1 MDHPRERTYV
11 AIDLKS
17 FYASV
22 ECMERH
28 FDPLTTHL
36 VVADESRTEKTI
48 CLAVSPSLKAY
59 GIPGRAR
66 LFEVV
71 QRVQTVNARRLRDG
85 IRSGH
90 IQKDENGQYAFAAS
104 SFDAPTLA
112 AHPDY
117 EAAYFTAPPRMRLYE
132 EYSTR
137 IFSIYM
143 KYISAEDIHVYSI
156 DECFMDVTG
165 YLKSYGMTARELAMT
180 MIREVLRTTG
190 ITATAGIGTNLY
202 LAKVAMDI
210 VAKHVTPDQ
219 DGVRIAE
226 LDDMKYR
233 KLLWCH
239 RPLTDF
245 WRVGKGIAAQLESL
259 GLHTMGDVARMSVTN
274 EDLLYDALGINAQLL
289 IDHAWGWEPTEISTI
304 KDYKPETN
312 SLSSGQVLSEPY
324 NAVDGKLIVREMTEL
339 LALDLVRKNVVTRQV
354 ALTIGYDRESLFVL
368 HPGRTIKS
376 TVYGVVKTGKPYT
389 GSVTADPY
397 GRPHPKHAHGTGN
410 LDHYTSST
418 RQIMKA
424 MMELYDRIMDP
435 DLLIRRLNVTAC
447 GLIRENEVPEEGPVQ
462 LDLFTD
468 YDALE
473 KRKAEEKAAEEKER
487 RIQKATLVMQ
497 ERFGKNAVL
506 KGMNLEKKGTTIQRN
521 GQIGGHRAGNSTY
534 PPQKKAN
541 KPEEVQTP

>member
-1 MDHPRERTYV
+1 MERTYV

-22 ECMERH
+22 ECAERK
-28 FDPLTTHL
+28 FDPLTTNL
-36 VVADESRTEKTI
+36 VVADDSRTEKTI

-59 GIPGRAR
+59 GISGRAR

-71 QRVQTVNARRLRDG
+71 QRVKEVNAKRLRDG
-85 IRSGH
+85 ILSGH
-90 IQKDENGQYAFAAS
+90 IQKDENGQYAFTS
-104 SFDAPTLA
+104 SSIDAPTLA
-112 AHPDY
+112 ANPNY
-117 EAAYFTAPPRMRLYE
+117 EVAYFIAPPQMKLYE

-137 IFSIYM
+137 IFRIYM

-156 DECFMDVTG
+156 DECFLDVTG
-165 YLKSYGMTARELAMT
+165 YLKTYGMTARELAMA
-180 MIREVLRTTG
+180 MIQEVLHATG
-190 ITATAGIGTNLY
+190 ITATAGIGAN
-202 LAKVAMDI
+202 
-210 VAKHVTPDQ
+210 TPDK

-226 LDDMKYR
+226 LDEMKYR

-239 RPLTDF
+239 TPLTDF
-245 WRVGKGIAAQLESL
+245 WRVGKGIAARLEKL
-259 GLHTMGDVARMSVTN
+259 GCHTMGDVAKMSVSN
-274 EDLLYDALGINAQLL
+274 EDLLYDALGINAELL

-304 KDYKPETN
+304 KAYKPETS

-339 LALDLVRKNVVTRQV
+339 LVLDLVRKNVVTKQV
-354 ALTIGYDRESLFVL
+354 TLTIGYDRESLIVL
-368 HPGRTIKS
+368 RAGRTMKD
-376 TVYGVVKTGKPYT
+376 TVYGVAKTGKPYT
-389 GSVTADPY
+389 GTVTSDPY

-418 RQIMKA
+418 RLIMKT

-435 DLLIRRLNVTAC
+435 DLLIRRLNVVAC
-447 GLIRENEVPEEGPVQ
+447 GLIREDEIPEECPVQ

-473 KRKAEEKAAEEKER
+473 RQKAEEKAAEEKER

-521 GQIGGHRAGNSTY
+521 GQIGGHRAGNDA
-534 PPQKKAN
+534 PPPRRKTK
-541 KPEEVQTP
+541 KPEVKAP